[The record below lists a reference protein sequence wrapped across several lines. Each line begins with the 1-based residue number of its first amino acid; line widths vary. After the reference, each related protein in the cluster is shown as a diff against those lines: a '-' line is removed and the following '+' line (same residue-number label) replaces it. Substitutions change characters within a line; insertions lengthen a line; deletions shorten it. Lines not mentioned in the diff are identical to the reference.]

1 MGEHHRPSPCDLRPE
16 SQSGVF
22 LQITPSASGALGR
35 AIPTC
40 SSGSHIPVKLT
51 WTHWGLFP
59 LSPCPHR
66 IQIPSGELEWSLGTR
81 STPGMSQRILGLA
94 NSMVT
99 SCLYPFTSLRGIF
112 YPNGVK
118 GKSSHSSCLSS
129 LGKGR
134 CRFSASLSLSH
145 VFCLPKD
152 AQTRMNFGRSCWGR
166 EGSWLS
172 LQAQGRRAWS
182 DKGTVIRG
190 GRRKSFS
197 LVTPWLRSAQKKK
210 FRVFL
215 NWITSI
221 SQNPRNKTKQISLE
235 WELQPRISR
244 LPADPSPQSLQAGE
258 DREYPGLGL
267 CTESVP
273 RLSTLKEQKFLS
285 VPLCKR

>member
-1 MGEHHRPSPCDLRPE
+1 
-16 SQSGVF
+16 
-22 LQITPSASGALGR
+22 
-35 AIPTC
+35 
-40 SSGSHIPVKLT
+40 
-51 WTHWGLFP
+51 
-59 LSPCPHR
+59 
-66 IQIPSGELEWSLGTR
+66 
-81 STPGMSQRILGLA
+81 MSKRILGLA
-94 NSMVT
+94 NSVVT

-112 YPNGVK
+112 CPNGVK

-152 AQTRMNFGRSCWGR
+152 AQTRMNFGGSCWGR

-172 LQAQGRRAWS
+172 VQAQGRRAWS

-235 WELQPRISR
+235 WELQPRISC
-244 LPADPSPQSLQAGE
+244 LPADPSPQSLQARE
-258 DREYPGLGL
+258 DRVPWAGSVHREPSQTLHPQRTKVPLRTFVQTINICRDTLGMNPAWEEQPAVAPSLPLLGCVEPGLA
-267 CTESVP
+267 EH
-273 RLSTLKEQKFLS
+273 
-285 VPLCKR
+285 

>member
-1 MGEHHRPSPCDLRPE
+1 
-16 SQSGVF
+16 
-22 LQITPSASGALGR
+22 
-35 AIPTC
+35 
-40 SSGSHIPVKLT
+40 
-51 WTHWGLFP
+51 
-59 LSPCPHR
+59 
-66 IQIPSGELEWSLGTR
+66 
-81 STPGMSQRILGLA
+81 MSKRILGLA

-152 AQTRMNFGRSCWGR
+152 AQTRMNFGGSCWGR

-235 WELQPRISR
+235 WELQTRISC
-244 LPADPSPQSLQAGE
+244 LPADPSPQSLQAGVCAQRTFP
-258 DREYPGLGL
+258 DSPPSKNKSSSPYL
-267 CTESVP
+267 CANDKYLQGHAWNESCMGRAAGCGSFIAP
-273 RLSTLKEQKFLS
+273 ARLRGTGARRALTQLS
-285 VPLCKR
+285 SS